1 MYWQGADVL
10 FELLKIGVGK
20 YRDKEWWAE
29 LTLIEFELLPGDYAQ
44 NSAGERFFEHRDWRL
59 IPENV
64 VAIYVRQDFEGEVY
78 YYPFD
83 RFATERIGDM
93 DTGVPQVALGRGV
106 IYVFDD
112 KGMMS
117 GEVVSV
123 SVMA

>member
-1 MYWQGADVL
+1 M
-10 FELLKIGVGK
+10 GK

-29 LTLIEFELLPGDYAQ
+29 LTLIEFELLPGDYAK
-44 NSAGERFFEHRDWRL
+44 NSAGEHFFEHRDWRL